1 MTSAVAVLAV
11 LLAAALCAL
20 MLLWHTRDR
29 RAFGSPAE
37 RAVFEAFHTASLAAP
52 TLRAGLTP
60 SAARKAV
67 RHLNVLFGGEGLAI
81 TSDTALLAFDGAAD
95 HHAAAALG
103 HATPVFDNLRPL
115 VAGPDTVACGRPECP
130 VRHAVVAPL
139 VVAGSA
145 VGALVVFTAGASA
158 GLIRAT
164 AEVARWASG
173 QLELAELDRS
183 RTRVAEAEVEAL
195 RAQISPHFVYNALT
209 AIASF
214 VRTDAEH
221 ARELLLEF
229 ADFARYAFR
238 RPGHF
243 TTLAEELQ
251 SIDQYLMLER
261 ARFGDRLSVTLR
273 VAPEVL
279 PVAVPFLCLQPLV
292 ENSVRHGLEG
302 SAGGGHIT
310 IIAENVGADAMI
322 SIDDDG
328 PGMDP
333 DWLRGLLAGEAGASA
348 GVGLRN
354 VDARLRQVF
363 GEEYGLVVKTAPG
376 AGTKVQLRVP
386 KYRAGV
392 YPS

>member
-1 MTSAVAVLAV
+1 VA
-11 LLAAALCAL
+11 
-20 MLLWHTRDR
+20 
-29 RAFGSPAE
+29 
-37 RAVFEAFHTASLAAP
+37 
-52 TLRAGLTP
+52 
-60 SAARKAV
+60 
-67 RHLNVLFGGEGLAI
+67 
-81 TSDTALLAFDGAAD
+81 
-95 HHAAAALG
+95 
-103 HATPVFDNLRPL
+103 
-115 VAGPDTVACGRPECP
+115 
-130 VRHAVVAPL
+130 APL
-139 VVAGSA
+139 VVEGRVVGS
-145 VGALVVFTAGASA
+145 LVVFTANASA
-158 GLIRAT
+158 GLVRAA
-164 AEVARWASG
+164 AEVTRWASG

-195 RAQISPHFVYNALT
+195 RAQISPHFIYNALT

-238 RPGHF
+238 RPGRF

-279 PVAVPFLCLQPLV
+279 SVAVPFLCLQPLV
-292 ENSVRHGLEG
+292 ENSVRHGPEG
-302 SAGGGHIT
+302 TTGGGHIT
-310 IIAENVGADAMI
+310 IIAEDVGADAVI

-333 DWLRGLLAGEAGASA
+333 EWLRALLAGEGGPST

-354 VDARLRQVF
+354 VDSRLRQVF

-376 AGTKVQLRVP
+376 AGTRVQLRVP

>member
-1 MTSAVAVLAV
+1 
-11 LLAAALCAL
+11 
-20 MLLWHTRDR
+20 
-29 RAFGSPAE
+29 
-37 RAVFEAFHTASLAAP
+37 
-52 TLRAGLTP
+52 
-60 SAARKAV
+60 V
-67 RHLNVLFGGEGLAI
+67 RQ
-81 TSDTALLAFDGAAD
+81 
-95 HHAAAALG
+95 
-103 HATPVFDNLRPL
+103 
-115 VAGPDTVACGRPECP
+115 
-130 VRHAVVAPL
+130 AVVAPL
-139 VVAGSA
+139 VVEERV

-158 GLIRAT
+158 GLVRA
-164 AEVARWASG
+164 ASEVARWASG

-195 RAQISPHFVYNALT
+195 RAQISPHFIYNALT

-214 VRTDAEH
+214 ARTDAEH

-261 ARFGDRLSVTLR
+261 ARFGDRLTVTLR

-279 PVAVPFLCLQPLV
+279 PVAMPFLCLQPLV
-292 ENSVRHGLEG
+292 ENCIRHGLEG

-310 IIAENVGADAMI
+310 IIAENVGADAVI

-333 DWLRGLLAGEAGASA
+333 DWLRALLAGTQDASA

-354 VDARLRQVF
+354 VDRRLRQVF
-363 GEEYGLVVKTAPG
+363 GDDYGLVVRTAPG
-376 AGTKVQLRVP
+376 AGTRVRLRVP